1 MSFSGVL
8 VGLFEGIGEEP
19 GIHEKGK
26 HQIFCRAFLVAGE
39 VKNSSHGFHFNI
51 ICQKGLVRQ

>member
-26 HQIFCRAFLVAGE
+26 HQILCRAFLVAGE
-39 VKNSSHGFHFNI
+39 VKKSSHGI
-51 ICQKGLVRQ
+51 TSPLYAKQV